1 MAQSCIN
8 LGITKHLGLKICEIS
23 RSSFYYKPKLEAKK
37 VGRLFSKTTQK
48 TTGGYDDNELVIEHI
63 KTLLA
68 EPFVDYGYLKVT
80 YFLRDEKNY
89 IINPKKVY
97 RLMHANSLLCT
108 EKGSREFTKRQWV
121 KELVPKPIKEFTY
134 FEFDIKYIYIQ
145 GKKNNAQVLTV
156 IDVFSRW
163 NMGHIIKWNIRQ
175 EDVIILFDK
184 IFENYDLPDS
194 FYVRND
200 NGSQFIA
207 DLVQQYFQDKN
218 VIQEFTKPATPEQN
232 AHIESYHS
240 IMESVV
246 CKRYEFEDLNDAIL
260 TMNQFR
266 EFYNFKRIHSGVK
279 YKSPYRFLLNRG
291 IDMKKLKLKN

>member
-8 LGITKHLGLKICEIS
+8 LGITKHLVLKICEIS

-134 FEFDIKYIYIQ
+134 FERF
-145 GKKNNAQVLTV
+145 A
-156 IDVFSRW
+156 
-163 NMGHIIKWNIRQ
+163 
-175 EDVIILFDK
+175 
-184 IFENYDLPDS
+184 
-194 FYVRND
+194 
-200 NGSQFIA
+200 A
-207 DLVQQYFQDKN
+207 
-218 VIQEFTKPATPEQN
+218 
-232 AHIESYHS
+232 
-240 IMESVV
+240 
-246 CKRYEFEDLNDAIL
+246 AI
-260 TMNQFR
+260 
-266 EFYNFKRIHSGVK
+266 
-279 YKSPYRFLLNRG
+279 
-291 IDMKKLKLKN
+291 

>member
-8 LGITKHLGLKICEIS
+8 LGIAKSLVLKICQIS
-23 RSSFYYKPKLEAKK
+23 RSSFYYKPKFEALK
-37 VGRLFSKTTQK
+37 VGRFLSTTTMK
-48 TTGGYDDNELVIEHI
+48 TTGDYDNNELVVEHI

-80 YFLRDEKNY
+80 FFLRDEKNY
-89 IINPKKVY
+89 VINPKKVY
-97 RLMHANSLLCT
+97 RLMQANDLLRT
-108 EKGSREFTKRQWV
+108 EKGSRKFSKRQWV

-145 GKKNNAQVLTV
+145 GKKSNAQVLTV

-163 NMGHIIKWNIRQ
+163 NMEHIIKWNIRQ

-246 CKRYEFEDLNDAIL
+246 CKRYEFDDLADAIT

-279 YKSPYRFLLNRG
+279 YKSPYKFLLKRG
-291 IDMKKLKLKN
+291 IDMKKLKLTN

>member
-8 LGITKHLGLKICEIS
+8 LGLAKSLVLKICEIS

-37 VGRLFSKTTQK
+37 VGRVFSKTTQK
-48 TTGGYDDNELVIEHI
+48 ITGEYDENELVIEHI

-108 EKGSREFTKRQWV
+108 EKGTREFTKRQWV

-145 GKKNNAQVLTV
+145 GKKQT
-156 IDVFSRW
+156 
-163 NMGHIIKWNIRQ
+163 H
-175 EDVIILFDK
+175 
-184 IFENYDLPDS
+184 
-194 FYVRND
+194 
-200 NGSQFIA
+200 
-207 DLVQQYFQDKN
+207 
-218 VIQEFTKPATPEQN
+218 
-232 AHIESYHS
+232 
-240 IMESVV
+240 
-246 CKRYEFEDLNDAIL
+246 
-260 TMNQFR
+260 
-266 EFYNFKRIHSGVK
+266 K
-279 YKSPYRFLLNRG
+279 Y
-291 IDMKKLKLKN
+291 